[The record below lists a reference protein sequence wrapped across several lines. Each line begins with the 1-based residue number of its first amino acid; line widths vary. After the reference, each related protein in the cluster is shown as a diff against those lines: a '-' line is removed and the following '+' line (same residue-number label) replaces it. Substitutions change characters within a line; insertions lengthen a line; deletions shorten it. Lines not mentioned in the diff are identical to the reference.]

1 MTGRTWPRA
10 FTDVRR
16 QRASVDDHKNGEEIE
31 EKFDID
37 YDDIDF
43 GNEEEEQG
51 QVEFTT
57 SSDEEEEEAEQ
68 REFLTSTSDDD
79 SD

>member
-16 QRASVDDHKNGEEIE
+16 QRASVDDHKNGEDIE

-43 GNEEEEQG
+43 GKEEEQG